1 MERDATAEFS
11 VLWAFAKVTNAEFSF
26 WSIGSLIDK
35 STITKNFFL
44 SFSRNSVYVMLNT
57 ELAVIK

>member
-26 WSIGSLIDK
+26 WSVGSLIDK
-35 STITKNFFL
+35 STITKNFF
-44 SFSRNSVYVMLNT
+44 
-57 ELAVIK
+57 